1 MAVMCVI
8 MVKSVPM
15 WVIGMGEVEVVV
27 GVDGVD
33 TGEEVLVDRRDENEV
48 LVDGRDG
55 EEDVGDSG

>member
-15 WVIGMGEVEVVV
+15 WVIGRELVEGVV

-55 EEDVGDSG
+55 EEEVGDSG